1 MIQET
6 RTDDI
11 TTVAE
16 LYDYMEKQGFQFKY
30 YDGANRD
37 EVDRTIHDIQE
48 ANRRLVLE
56 STGLQSTLE
65 EMIRQ
70 RQRSIEE
77 QKAIQATDSEQGG
90 LSLQDL
96 LNFNAEEATE
106 PDHEDDAAVLEEQFD
121 VEDEGAATTE
131 VHHNV
136 TNNGI

>member
-37 EVDRTIHDIQE
+37 EVDRTIKDIQE

-77 QKAIQATDSEQGG
+77 QKAIQSTDSEQGG

-96 LNFNAEEATE
+96 LNFNAAEATE
-106 PDHEDDAAVLEEQFD
+106 PDHEDDSAVLEEHFD
-121 VEDEGAATTE
+121 VEEGSTTTE

-136 TNNGI
+136 TNDHV